1 MADRNFY
8 RFRSEWPLAASTDV
22 VYLAL
27 SELADYPAWWP
38 EVRSAVRIDDEA
50 YRLTCRSSLPY
61 DLDFVT
67 RQNRMDANAG
77 LLEAN
82 MTGDLEGFSRWTI
95 TSAGSGTTAV
105 FEEEVT
111 ANKSLLRKLALVA
124 RPAFK
129 VNHALMMKHG
139 RRGLSTYLAGVRLGR
154 ATAAELRPN

>member
-8 RFRSEWPLAASTDV
+8 RFRSEWPLAASPDI

-27 SELADYPAWWP
+27 SELGDYPAWWP
-38 EVRSAVRIDDEA
+38 EVRSAVRIDDQA

-61 DLDFVT
+61 ELDFVT
-67 RQNRMDANAG
+67 RQSRTDPDAG
-77 LLEAN
+77 ILEAN

-95 TSAGSGTTAV
+95 APAGSGTSAV

-111 ANKSLLRKLALVA
+111 ANKALLRKLAVVA

-129 VNHALMMKHG
+129 ANHALMMKHG
-139 RRGLSTYLAGVRLGR
+139 RRGLSTYVAGVRLGR
-154 ATAAELRPN
+154 AAQELRPT